1 LKSLAQLSTGTR
13 RELALQLGMS
23 ERTLYRRLKAV
34 GLA

>member
-1 LKSLAQLSTGTR
+1 Q
-13 RELALQLGMS
+13 ELARSLGWS